1 MVPLLP
7 VGAELL
13 GGLELG
19 GVAIATMVSYLT
31 GTPTLFVRKQTETD
45 RTCRRRRV
53 LTLGELSF

>member
-1 MVPLLP
+1 MVQLLP

-45 RTCRRRRV
+45 VRRRV
-53 LTLGELSF
+53 LTVKGELSF